1 MSSVV
6 LTEHPLQVEGGIPPH
21 LETILSAE
29 ALAFLAHLHVRFQEK
44 RLALLQRRKEKQK
57 DWDAGKLPG
66 FLEETRSIRESD
78 WKITSLPDALQDRR
92 VEITGPVDAKMLIN
106 ALNSGAKVFMADFED
121 ATSPIWPEI
130 IEGQANIKEA
140 VRGNL
145 QFVSD
150 TGKKYTLHAQVA
162 VLKVRPRGWHLSE
175 KHLRY
180 EGEALSA
187 SLVDFG
193 LFMFHNA
200 AYLQQQERGPYV
212 YLPKLENHLEA
223 RLWNEVFVEAQA
235 YLGIPQGSVKATVL
249 IETILAAFEM
259 DEIIFELRQH
269 MAGLNAGRW
278 DYIFSSIKK
287 FREQEAFILPDRQ
300 HISMEVPFMKAYAEL
315 LVQTCHKRGAHAIGG
330 MSAFIPSADTA
341 INEVAFE
348 KVRKDKLREASQ
360 GYDGTWV
367 AHPKLVPVAIEVFN
381 EKLGDRSHQKHI
393 SRSELQVQASD
404 LLNLA
409 TTPGQITE
417 EGLRQNVRIALLY
430 LESWLKGTGAAAL
443 FNLMEDAATAEI
455 SRAQI
460 WQWIRHKAL
469 LADGRQVSV
478 DLYHHIKQ
486 EEMQTLLINRKSKME
501 SSKHIKLA
509 EAVLD
514 ELVLDTEFAEF
525 LTLNAYLLL
534 P

>member
-6 LTEHPLQVEGGIPPH
+6 LTESTLQIEGGIPPH
-21 LETILSAE
+21 LEPILSAE
-29 ALAFLAHLHVRFQEK
+29 ALAFLAHLHLHFQEK
-44 RLALLQRRKEKQK
+44 RLQLLERRKEKQK
-57 DWDAGKLPG
+57 QWDAGKLPT
-66 FLEETRSIRESD
+66 FLEETRKIREGD
-78 WKITSLPDALQDRR
+78 WKITTIPDALQDRR
-92 VEITGPVDAKMLIN
+92 VEITGPVDAKMIIN

-140 VRGNL
+140 VRGTL
-145 QFVSD
+145 QFTSEA
-150 TGKKYTLHAQVA
+150 GKKYTLNAQLA
-162 VLKVRPRGWHLSE
+162 ALKVRPRGWHLSE

-200 AYLQQQERGPYV
+200 AYLHQQDRGPYV

-223 RLWNEVFVEAQA
+223 RLWNEVFVEAQS

-259 DEIIFELRQH
+259 DEILYELRQH
-269 MAGLNAGRW
+269 IAGLNAGRW
-278 DYIFSSIKK
+278 DYIFSCIKK
-287 FREQEAFILPDRQ
+287 FRQQDEFVLPDRQ

-367 AHPKLVPVAIEVFN
+367 AHPKLVPVAMEVFN
-381 EKLGDRSHQKHI
+381 EKLAAKPHQKHI
-393 SRSELQVQASD
+393 SRDELVVKPAD

-409 TTPGQITE
+409 ATPGQITE

-460 WQWIRHKAL
+460 WQWIQHKAQMT
-469 LADGRQVSV
+469 DGRQVSI
-478 DLYHHIKQ
+478 DLYHQIKK
-486 EEMQTLLINRKSKME
+486 EEMQALLASRGTDLE
-501 SSKHIKLA
+501 STKHIKLA
-509 EAVLD
+509 ETVLD